1 MEKQFE
7 WLLFDLDN
15 TILDF
20 SASSK
25 LAFSAVYEALE
36 VDKTLKDV
44 YRLYSGINHSVWQE
58 REAGKLSAA
67 EVKTKRW
74 TLLCEVLDIEKDAS
88 YLNDVYFEGIKK
100 HVLFV
105 EGAEEVLEQLVGN
118 YRMMIVTNGLSEVQ
132 WSRINDTNIQR
143 FFEHIVISDEIGIAK
158 PAREFFDHCAELMGF
173 PSKDKVLV
181 IGDTKMSD
189 IKGGNDFGY
198 ATCWYNH
205 KQSDQEG
212 PEANFLINN
221 ISELQGLLL

>member
-44 YRLYSGINHSVWQE
+44 YRLYSGINHNVWQE
-58 REAGKLSAA
+58 REAGMLSAT

-74 TLLCEVLDIEKDAS
+74 TLLCDVLDIEKDPS

-105 EGAEEVLEQLVGN
+105 EGAEDMLEQLVGK
-118 YRMMIVTNGLSEVQ
+118 YRMMVVTNGLSEVQ

-143 FFEHIVISDEIGIAK
+143 FFEHIVISDEIGIA
-158 PAREFFDHCAELMGF
+158 
-173 PSKDKVLV
+173 
-181 IGDTKMSD
+181 
-189 IKGGNDFGY
+189 
-198 ATCWYNH
+198 
-205 KQSDQEG
+205 
-212 PEANFLINN
+212 
-221 ISELQGLLL
+221 